1 MEIIAMKTAKLITIT
16 TLLFAISLTVRA
28 QTTNKV
34 VAAKNYTEQ
43 QVQEFDKK
51 ADREFHKLGKQLD
64 DLKAQAKT
72 QSGDAKAALDQKI
85 AQAQQKIDDL
95 KPKLTELK
103 TATTNAWSDVKTGF
117 ERGLDDLRNA
127 LK

>member
-1 MEIIAMKTAKLITIT
+1 MNVSKLIAIT
-16 TLLFAISLTVRA
+16 GIIFGLSLSTFAES
-28 QTTNKV
+28 TNKV

-43 QVQEFDKK
+43 QVQAFDRK

-64 DLKAQAKT
+64 DLKAQSQKQT
-72 QSGDAKAALDQKI
+72 GDAKAALDKKI

-95 KPKLTELK
+95 KPKLAELK
-103 TATTNAWSDVKTGF
+103 TAATNAWADIKSGF
-117 ERGLDDLRNA
+117 DKGLDDLRNA

>member
-1 MEIIAMKTAKLITIT
+1 MNVSKLIAIT
-16 TLLFAISLTVRA
+16 GIIFSLSVSAFADS
-28 QTTNKV
+28 TNKV

-117 ERGLDDLRNA
+117 EQGLNDLRNA

>member
-1 MEIIAMKTAKLITIT
+1 MKTGKLIAVAS
-16 TLLFAISLTVRA
+16 LLFSITLASQA

-34 VAAKNYTEQ
+34 VAAKNYTEE

-51 ADREFHKLGKQLD
+51 AEREFHKLGKQLD

-72 QSGDAKAALDQKI
+72 QSGDAKTALDKKV

-103 TATTNAWSDVKTGF
+103 TATTNAWSDIKTGF
-117 ERGLDDLRNA
+117 DKGLDDLRNA